1 MYPPSWSPIPA
12 TTPEELT
19 TPIDPLTQVPVDLGG
34 SQAYS
39 VGAQLPMPYEQAPP
53 PGAQPMLPP
62 AAVDPNDPYGF
73 IPSFHRQH
81 IQQGTKTA
89 ETPLQ
94 PAAPTS
100 NPLDDQ
106 IAALGATENPAD
118 HPETGDPFGVEEN
131 QPLVADD
138 GEQMAESLPKT
149 KDDVPAALANQRAQR
164 VFDAAKASGA
174 DDATAEAAKQE
185 AFNVVLPAARATVV
199 ADEQAQIDADF
210 KAQLDENERAAELE
224 KNNVMTELRMKLEK
238 NQQKYQE
245 TQASLQDRI
254 NRTQEGAAGTW
265 NDMSAW
271 GQLTTIISL
280 MAGTAAGAL
289 GDGNNPAVPL
299 IMKHIE
305 NDMQAKRSN
314 RQNDMQLLQELRLG
328 HAEFVSD
335 ATQLAELQTAERVG
349 KLLTVRQELE
359 RKAASAKDGVHKRF
373 YKDTVNQL
381 DVHLAEQTRMA
392 KEASD
397 KEFLRA
403 AELKKADLEN
413 RKLEANI
420 GYLNEKA
427 GKEKA
432 LTLKAQGYSS
442 GNPGRSGPGTG
453 GQPGQPG
460 SAPVNVNVNDD
471 LLDLAWK
478 QLSAEDRKPFAK
490 GGKNA
495 FRAAVIPVGK
505 DAQGNALYI
514 KSDSKNQDPTKA
526 ITGAVALY
534 TQLPK
539 ALAALRS
546 LKQTVTGGIA
556 GGWRGWDSDAGKA
569 KKALWQQ
576 IAPMVTQ
583 LGQIRQLGQQTT
595 QELGLT
601 IGELTGV
608 TDFNAQL
615 NFTEADI
622 NRLEEGMRRI
632 HSEIADRY
640 HVLKRLPENNLPAR
654 SVNTERPGPVAK
666 TQAVTSQ
673 VADAMAMYTRTPAS
687 PYEAKNQKALADAAT
702 ALAQHGRSSA
712 LIPTDKGGARAARLD
727 LSDVDFKT
735 GGTEEGV
742 QLALQRAFEP
752 TLAALKEYERAFNS
766 LPQQARRTAGV
777 PLPGDV
783 RSKAVNAFAADASKQ
798 FSGSRSAADIVHMLN
813 DNNTRRNRIKNAT
826 KSPAELE
833 KAKRAADDAAAK
845 AHAAKGTK

>member
-1 MYPPSWSPIPA
+1 MYPPSWSPVPA

-19 TPIDPLTQVPVDLGG
+19 TPIDPLTQLPVDLGG

-62 AAVDPNDPYGF
+62 APVDPNDPYGF
-73 IPSFHRQH
+73 TPSIRRQQ
-81 IQQGTKTA
+81 IQQGTQTA

-106 IAALGATENPAD
+106 IAALGASENPAD
-118 HPETGDPFGVEEN
+118 HPETGDPYGVEN
-131 QPLVADD
+131 QPLAAGSFEQVA
-138 GEQMAESLPKT
+138 SSTPKT
-149 KDDVPAALANQRAQR
+149 ADDVPGALADQRAQR

-174 DDATAEAAKQE
+174 DDATAAAAKEE
-185 AFNVVLPAARATVV
+185 AYNVVLPAARAAVV
-199 ADEQAQIDADF
+199 ADEQTKIEADF
-210 KAQLDENERAAELE
+210 KAQLEENERAAELE

-280 MAGTAAGAL
+280 MAGTAAGAM

-299 IMKHIE
+299 IMKAIE

-373 YKDTVNQL
+373 YKDTVSQL
-381 DVHLAEQTRMA
+381 DVQLAEQTRLA

-403 AELKKADLEN
+403 AELKKAELEN
-413 RKLEANI
+413 QKLEANI

-427 GKEKA
+427 GKERA
-432 LTLKAQGYSS
+432 LAGKAQG
-442 GNPGRSGPGTG
+442 RSGGSAGLGTG
-453 GQPGQPG
+453 GGGLPAGT
-460 SAPVNVNVNDD
+460 APTDVNVNDD
-471 LLDLAWK
+471 LIDVAWS
-478 QLSAEDRKPFAK
+478 QLSEERRKDYGK
-490 GGKNA
+490 GGKES
-495 FRAAVIPVGK
+495 FRKQSIPVGL
-505 DAQGNALYI
+505 DAQGNALYL
-514 KSDSKNQDPTKA
+514 KTADTNQDPKKA
-526 ITGAVALY
+526 ITGAISLY
-534 TQLPK
+534 ARIPK
-539 ALAALRS
+539 ALAALRT
-546 LKQTVTGGIA
+546 LKSAITNGIA
-556 GGWRGWDSDAGKA
+556 GGWRGWDTDGGDAKQ
-569 KKALWQQ
+569 ALWQQ
-576 IAPMVTQ
+576 ISPMVTE
-583 LGQIRQLGQQTT
+583 LGQVRQLGQQTT

-608 TDFNAQL
+608 TDFNELL
-615 NFTEADI
+615 NFKEADI
-622 NRLEEGMRRI
+622 NRFEEGLRRT
-632 HSEIADRY
+632 HDEIGERY
-640 HVLKRLPENNLPAR
+640 KVLKRLPENNLPAR

-673 VADAMAMYTRTPAS
+673 VADAVAMYTRTPAS
-687 PYEAKNQKALADAAT
+687 PYEPKNQQALADAAT

-727 LSDVDFKT
+727 LSDIDFKT
-735 GGTEEGV
+735 GGTEAGI
-742 QLALQRAFEP
+742 QTALKRAFEP
-752 TLAALKEYERAFNS
+752 TMQAFKEYERAFNS
-766 LPQQARRTAGV
+766 LPQQTRKTADV
-777 PLPGDV
+777 PLPGQV
-783 RSKAVNAFAADASKQ
+783 LQKARAAFISDAVKQ
-798 FSGSRSAADIVHMLN
+798 FAGSRSE
-813 DNNTRRNRIKNAT
+813 
-826 KSPAELE
+826 AELMQMLLDSNNNLNRL
-833 KAKRAADDAAAK
+833 KNAAK
-845 AHAAKGTK
+845 ATK